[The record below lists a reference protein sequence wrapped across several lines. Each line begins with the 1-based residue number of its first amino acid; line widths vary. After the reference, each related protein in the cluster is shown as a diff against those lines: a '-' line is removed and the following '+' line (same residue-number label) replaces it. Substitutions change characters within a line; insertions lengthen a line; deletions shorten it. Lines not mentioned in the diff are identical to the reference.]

1 MSQLSLF
8 GNEESEKS
16 RSCQAGFPVSRS
28 PLPDSVEARQM
39 TATSGRKCSELL
51 PNLDPVGCLVKML
64 LESSIWR
71 STRRYLTWKAKATP
85 QGRLYFQLAVSVP
98 HIEGIGYSL
107 LPTPQVAF
115 SAPNKNANIKQ
126 WGEDKTLWHMA
137 KNDSWPDKLWP
148 TPASRD
154 YKGGVKDWSTRERDG
169 KPRRDSDMTLPDQVA
184 PGGQLNP
191 NFVCWLMGFPKNWTE
206 VD

>member
-8 GNEESEKS
+8 GNEELEKS
-16 RSCQAGFPVSRS
+16 CSCQAGFPVSHS
-28 PLPDSVEARQM
+28 PMPDSVEARQM

-51 PNLDPVGCLVKML
+51 RNLDPVGCLVKML

-71 STRRYLTWKAKATP
+71 STRCYLTWKAKATP

-115 SAPNKNANIKQ
+115 QAPNKNANIKQ

-148 TPASRD
+148 TPNAGD
-154 YKGGVKDWSTRERDG
+154 YKAGFSNAPNRQQSSLPRTVGIIEGIKSGGCGT
-169 KPRRDSDMTLPDQVA
+169 
-184 PGGQLNP
+184 LNP
-191 NFVCWLMGFPKNWTE
+191 EWVGWLMGFSPRWLD